1 MLGMNKQFGVREIAN
16 VVLKAKA
23 DMEIGTTKFKAGEP
37 VLYFDT
43 LKTSTVEGAATTV
56 YATGGRGNARLVSWD
71 GERTITFTM
80 EDALISPMGLAI
92 LAGAGLVKQ
101 PTGVAHFTERLT
113 VDANGAVGL
122 TYNPAKVTATT
133 GDSWAH
139 PVYFAK
145 VDDDGSLPDT
155 LAKATYAEA
164 TKDDDTGKYK
174 LTLTD
179 SASTENAV
187 SLTQGD
193 VVFVDYYATTDIL
206 NIDIEPGKFSGN
218 FYLEAATLFRDTD
231 GKDHAAEFI
240 IPNCRVQSNFTFT
253 MAATGDPSTFTF
265 TMDAFPGYTVY
276 DKTKK
281 VLCAIQVLGDGGNAQ
296 GE

>member
-1 MLGMNKQFGVREIAN
+1 MDMNKQFGVREIAN

-23 DMEIGTTKFKAGEP
+23 AMKIGNTDFDANEP

-56 YATGGRGNARLVSWD
+56 YATGGRGNARLISWD

-92 LAGAGLVKQ
+92 LTGAGLISEKKE
-101 PTGVAHFTERLT
+101 AHFNARVEGTVGDSNAVTVTWPTKNFKKPTFKDNSELKIYAEVVEEDGTTPEKLVVATASTDGITFTSAKQLT
-113 VDANGAVGL
+113 SGK
-122 TYNPAKVTATT
+122 KVTV
-133 GDSWAH
+133 H
-139 PVYFAK
+139 
-145 VDDDGSLPDT
+145 
-155 LAKATYAEA
+155 
-164 TKDDDTGKYK
+164 
-174 LTLTD
+174 
-179 SASTENAV
+179 
-187 SLTQGD
+187 
-193 VVFVDYYATTDIL
+193 VDYYSEEQIL

-240 IPNCRVQSNFTFT
+240 IPNCRVQSNFTFS
-253 MAATGDPSTFTF
+253 MASSGDPSTFTF
-265 TMDAFPGYTVY
+265 TMDAFPGYTAY

-281 VLCAIQVLGDGGNAQ
+281 VLCAIQVLADTPASNS
-296 GE
+296 

>member
-23 DMEIGTTKFKAGEP
+23 DMDIGSTKFKEGEP

-92 LAGAGLVKQ
+92 LAGAGLVKADSQ
-101 PTGVAHFTERLT
+101 DGVAHFTERVT
-113 VDANGAVGL
+113 VDEDGKVGL
-122 TYNPAKVTATT
+122 NYAPVQDENNKFTYPVYYAKVE
-133 GDSWAH
+133 
-139 PVYFAK
+139 K
-145 VDDDGSLPDT
+145 DGSLPDT
-155 LAKATYAEA
+155 LARAIDPSEA
-164 TKDDDTGKYK
+164 ITGVEKDDGTKYFIE
-174 LTLTD
+174 LTAANQIGNSPLTK
-179 SASTENAV
+179 
-187 SLTQGD
+187 GD
-193 VVFVDYYATTDIL
+193 VVYVDYYGVTGTL

-253 MAATGDPSTFTF
+253 M
-265 TMDAFPGYTVY
+265 DAFPGYTVY

-281 VLCAIQVLGDGGNAQ
+281 VLCAIQVLDGSV

>member
-23 DMEIGTTKFKAGEP
+23 EMKIGNTEFKAGEP

-80 EDALISPMGLAI
+80 EDALISPMGLAV
-92 LAGAGLVKQ
+92 LAGAGLISESKE
-101 PTGVAHFTERLT
+101 AHFNARIEGTLGT
-113 VDANGAVGL
+113 DGN
-122 TYNPAKVTATT
+122 VTAAWPTT
-133 GDSWAH
+133 DFKKPTIKEGTVLKAYAGI
-139 PVYFAK
+139 VEG
-145 VDDDGSLPDT
+145 DGSNPDK
-155 LAKATYAEA
+155 LVEA
-164 TKDDDTGKYK
+164 TIDAEGVEFT
-174 LTLTD
+174 
-179 SASTENAV
+179 V
-187 SLTQGD
+187 SEKPDAETN
-193 VVFVDYYATTDIL
+193 VTVFVDYYSNENVLT
-206 NIDIEPGKFSGN
+206 IDIEPGKFSGN

-265 TMDAFPGYTVY
+265 TMDAFPGYTAY

-281 VLCAIQVLGDGGNAQ
+281 VLCAIQVLGDSASSN
-296 GE
+296 

>member
-1 MLGMNKQFGVREIAN
+1 MEQIGLNKQFGVREIAN

-23 DMEIGTTKFKAGEP
+23 EMEFGNKKFYAGEP

-80 EDALISPMGLAI
+80 EDALISPMGLAV
-92 LAGAGLVKQ
+92 LSGAGLIQGSKPV
-101 PTGVAHFTERLT
+101 HITERIDKEHPATHT
-113 VDANGAVGL
+113 VAEGTDV
-122 TYNPAKVTATT
+122 YYATIQE
-133 GDSWAH
+133 
-139 PVYFAK
+139 
-145 VDDDGSLPDT
+145 DGSLPD
-155 LAKATYAEA
+155 
-164 TKDDDTGKYK
+164 K
-174 LTLTD
+174 LTKGAALP
-179 SASTENAV
+179 EV
-187 SLTQGD
+187 KGD
-193 VVFVDYYATTDIL
+193 EVIFVDYYANVSSL
-206 NIDIEPGKFSGN
+206 MIDIEPGKFSGN

-265 TMDAFPGYTVY
+265 TMDAFPGYTAY

-281 VLCAIQVLGDGGNAQ
+281 VLCAIQVLGEEETGDDT
-296 GE
+296 EE